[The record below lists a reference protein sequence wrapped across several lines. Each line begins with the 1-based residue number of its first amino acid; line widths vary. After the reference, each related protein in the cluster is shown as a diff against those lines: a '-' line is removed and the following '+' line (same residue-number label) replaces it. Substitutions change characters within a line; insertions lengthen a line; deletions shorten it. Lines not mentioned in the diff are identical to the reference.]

1 MTVNTTSK
9 GEWETIWDCLID
21 AIKRFNGGL
30 DQKTL
35 LQPADPAK
43 KHGPAAGER
52 AIAHR
57 LAYYLECELRKA
69 KLITDEGTLIVDCE
83 YNRHGGATKTFAV
96 ESELKEIVEAA
107 RKKKEWEPEEDGFY
121 VFSIAPDIVVH
132 ERGHDRRNRLVVE
145 LKKAS
150 NRETPRYD
158 ALKLELFTIPRE
170 SEYGYGYSFGAW
182 VVADDTCEP
191 SERKLRLA
199 GRWMEGKRIE

>member
-121 VFSIAPDIVVH
+121 VFSIAPDIVVQTQSARCGVK
-132 ERGHDRRNRLVVE
+132 EGIESRNTKIRCL
-145 LKKAS
+145 
-150 NRETPRYD
+150 ETRAVYHP
-158 ALKLELFTIPRE
+158 
-170 SEYGYGYSFGAW
+170 
-182 VVADDTCEP
+182 
-191 SERKLRLA
+191 
-199 GRWMEGKRIE
+199 EGE

>member
-83 YNRHGGATKTFAV
+83 YNRHGGATKSPSGRVPPQPAVFEPRFPERSPQSLSPPTAGHSKSLRITGRSAIGPRRISGSPGPRRPLPRITYWRARRPRPGTWMNHTFPSLHIPNISCLHTIRAV
-96 ESELKEIVEAA
+96 IW
-107 RKKKEWEPEEDGFY
+107 RK
-121 VFSIAPDIVVH
+121 V
-132 ERGHDRRNRLVVE
+132 
-145 LKKAS
+145 
-150 NRETPRYD
+150 
-158 ALKLELFTIPRE
+158 TIFR
-170 SEYGYGYSFGAW
+170 F
-182 VVADDTCEP
+182 V
-191 SERKLRLA
+191 R
-199 GRWMEGKRIE
+199 